1 MPWQTKPPLSE
12 EKTGLAAVTTDAP
25 APETGSRI
33 YAIGGWTGFT
43 DLATVE
49 VFDPQA
55 NVWTTAAPMPTARF
69 GMGAAV
75 TQGRIH
81 VVGGHQKDVGVLTAH
96 EVYEPATNTWSQA
109 APMPTARYWLDATA
123 APDGLVYAIGGLGSN
138 AYNTVEA
145 YDPVADSWTTRAPMP
160 TGRQGLATV
169 LGPDGLIYAIAGFH
183 SPNLFAI
190 VETYNPATD
199 TWSSAPPLPKA
210 VIWLAAAVGPNGL
223 IYAIGGTRHDSDG
236 NNVGRR
242 EVYSYDPTMPAAGW
256 SPRASM
262 LAPRS
267 DLAAATGP
275 DGLVYA
281 MGGNPQQPGQGFQ
294 DSVEAYTFAP
304 NDGLSIEGIDV
315 ADMLKDL
322 VGKTVGGVDRG
333 GGGGIIIGGHYIP
346 IPPRS
351 PIWARILRAAQ
362 PYLDRGVD
370 SPQLGQIVEQLQH
383 RSGQAVKQPNLGARA
398 ARKQL

>member
-12 EKTGLAAVTTDAP
+12 EKTGLAAVTADAP

-33 YAIGGWTGFT
+33 YAIGGWTGFK
-43 DLATVE
+43 DLNTVE
-49 VFDPQA
+49 VFDTQA
-55 NVWTTAAPMPTARF
+55 NVWTTVAPMPTARF

-75 TQGRIH
+75 SAGRIH
-81 VVGGHQKDVGVLTAH
+81 VVGGHQKDVGVVTTH

-109 APMPTARYWLDATA
+109 APMPTARYWLDAAT

-183 SPNLFAI
+183 SPNLFAT
-190 VETYNPATD
+190 VETYDPAAD
-199 TWSSAPPLPKA
+199 TWSSAPSLPKA
-210 VIWLAAAVGPNGL
+210 VNWLGAAVGPNGL
-223 IYAIGGTRHDSDG
+223 IYAMGGASGG
-236 NNVGRR
+236 NNEARH
-242 EVYSYDPTMPAAGW
+242 EVYSYDPATPAAGW
-256 SPRASM
+256 STRAPM
-262 LAPRS
+262 LAARS

-281 MGGNPQQPGQGFQ
+281 LAGNPQEVGNGFH

-304 NDGLSIEGIDV
+304 NDGVSIEGLDV
-315 ADMLKDL
+315 ADILKDL

-351 PIWARILRAAQ
+351 PIWAKILRAAQ
-362 PYLDRGVD
+362 PYLDHGVD
-370 SPQLGQIVEQLQH
+370 SPQLGQLVEQLQ
-383 RSGQAVKQPNLGARA
+383 RRPGQALKQPNLGARA
-398 ARKQL
+398 VRKQL